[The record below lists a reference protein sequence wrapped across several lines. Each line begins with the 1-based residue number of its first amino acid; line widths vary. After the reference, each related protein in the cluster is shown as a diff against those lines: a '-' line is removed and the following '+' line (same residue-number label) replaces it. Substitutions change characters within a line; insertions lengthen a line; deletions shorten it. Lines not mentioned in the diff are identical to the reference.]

1 MYLRHSRVRKD
12 GKTHTY
18 WRLVRSV
25 RRGNQVR
32 QETVAMLG
40 ELDGQAR
47 LKAKALADQILGQR
61 PEGDLFCPDRG
72 PEPVPV
78 RLEEIDLER
87 GRRFGDVWLAWRLW
101 RGLGLDTFLESLLPE
116 GREEIPWSLMAAIS
130 VIGRLC
136 EPSSELHLAEAWYRG
151 TALEDFLDVPADK
164 VNEDRLYRT
173 LDQLLPHKRALE
185 GYLKAK
191 LGELFQLDYDLFLY
205 DLTSTYFEG
214 LAAGNPQARYG
225 HSSDKRSDCKQ
236 VLIAL
241 VVTRDGI
248 PLGYEVFDGNRHGAA
263 TVQEIVTVMETRYG
277 KADRIWVMDRGMISE
292 ENIEWM
298 KQGGRRYIVGTPK
311 GMLKRFEKEL
321 LTPDWE
327 RIREGLEVKR
337 CPLPEGQET
346 FILCRSALRREKE
359 KAMHERFE
367 RRIEAGLQV
376 IEKACEAKT
385 QDPIVI
391 ARRVGRLMG
400 QNTRAAGLFNVDIQP
415 PAGKDG
421 RTRVTWHKEETWRD
435 WATLS
440 EGCYLLRSNVND
452 WSGPDLWTA
461 YIQLT
466 EAETAFRT
474 CKHELD
480 LRPLGHQTPDRVQAH
495 ILVCFL
501 AYVLYKTLAQWQRR
515 AGLGD
520 SPRTILTELA
530 RIQSTDVVIPLVDGR
545 KARLRCVVRP
555 DEAQALLLD
564 RLGLELPRRLRLPS
578 SLKKCSANFL

>member
-1 MYLRHSRVRKD
+1 MYLRHSTLRKD

-25 RRGNQVR
+25 RCGRKIR

-40 ELDGQAR
+40 ELDAEGRLRAR
-47 LKAKALADQILGQR
+47 TLARQFCGKVY
-61 PEGDLFCPDRG
+61 EADLFQDDLPS
-72 PEPVPV
+72 EPVPV
-78 RLEEIDLER
+78 RLDQIYTQR
-87 GRRFGDVWLAWRLW
+87 GRRFGDVWLAWTLW
-101 RGLGLDTFLESLLPE
+101 RALGLDRFLNSLLPA
-116 GREEIPWSLMAAIS
+116 GREAIPWSVMAAIS
-130 VIGRLC
+130 VVARLC

-151 TALEDFLDVPADK
+151 TAMEDLLDVPVAK

-173 LDQLLPHKRALE
+173 LDKILPHKQALE
-185 GYLKAK
+185 GYLKNK
-191 LGELFQLDYDLFLY
+191 LGELFDLEYDLFLY

-214 LAAGNPQARYG
+214 LASGNPQAKYG

-248 PLGYEVFDGNRHGAA
+248 PLGYEVFDGNRHGST
-263 TVQEIVTVMETRYG
+263 TVETIVSVMEARYG
-277 KADRIWVMDRGMISE
+277 KADRIWVMDRGMASQ
-292 ENIEWM
+292 ENIEWL
-298 KQGGRRYIVGTPK
+298 KQGPRRYIVGTPK
-311 GMLKRFEKEL
+311 SMLKQFQTEL
-321 LTPDWE
+321 LDQNWE
-327 RIREGLEVKR
+327 TIRDGLAVKR
-337 CPLPEGQET
+337 CPSPEGRET
-346 FILCRSALRREKE
+346 FILCRSDLRREKE

-367 RRIEAGLQV
+367 KRIEAGLNSIV
-376 IEKACEAKT
+376 EVCKKKK
-385 QDPIVI
+385 QDPITI
-391 ARRVGRLMG
+391 AKRVGRLMG
-400 QNTRAAGLFNVDIQP
+400 QNSRSAGLFKTDIR
-415 PAGKDG
+415 AEKDG
-421 RTRVTWHKEETWRD
+421 RAHVTWHKQETWRE
-435 WATLS
+435 WANLS

-452 WSGPDLWTA
+452 WSGQDLWQA

-474 CKHELD
+474 CKHELV
-480 LRPLGHQTPDRVQAH
+480 LRPIEHQTKNRVQAH

-545 KARLRCVVRP
+545 EARLRCVVRP
-555 DEAQALLLD
+555 DQAQTLLLD
-564 RLGLELPRRLRLPS
+564 RLGLELPMRLKPPS
-578 SLKKCSANFL
+578 SLKKCSANFS